1 MPRGVPKDSRSKLV
15 DSRAWRKPGCSRRK
29 RSWLLARHVLEGEG
43 RIGDRSRDGVGVV
56 TCQTAARQESR
67 ARHGPNP
74 NSWPRLAARPG
85 RVRVSPSL
93 TPDSP
98 CGSGRGREPIEPEG
112 GAQHVTGLVRGGGG
126 GGAVAVAGR
135 VESRSL
141 EDDDV
146 NPSAVGRR

>member
-112 GAQHVTGLVRGGGG
+112 GGLSTSRDSYAAAAAAAPSPSPGES
-126 GGAVAVAGR
+126 R
-135 VESRSL
+135 VEVSKTMT
-141 EDDDV
+141 
-146 NPSAVGRR
+146 